1 MTTEK
6 ETERIGAEGTI
17 CVNGTIA
24 VNALK
29 LSRGLKTT
37 FEGIALVFD
46 SLGAGAEFQESLSS
60 AQEVSAHA
68 APRRDSPARV
78 EATVREQPPEQAQS
92 EPQEIQPADP
102 ASANPASVNLAPA
115 GPANLVPDVS
125 STQAAPTEPVPASSL
140 TIDDITK
147 IIVSKIKQNRSN
159 NEKIEKLVQSFGV
172 SSVKAIPPEKYEV
185 FMTELAA
192 I

>member
-1 MTTEK
+1 MVQMKEK
-6 ETERIGAEGTI
+6 PKGENGAEGTI
-17 CVNGTIA
+17 C

-37 FEGIALVFD
+37 FEGIALVFG
-46 SLGAGAEFQESLSS
+46 SLGAGTEFHESLSS
-60 AQEVSAHA
+60 AQEASAHA
-68 APRRDSPARV
+68 APKRDSPNESAER
-78 EATVREQPPEQAQS
+78 EDKAERKDKEQPPEQTQS
-92 EPQEIQPADP
+92 EPRGTQPIEP
-102 ASANPASVNLAPA
+102 AASVNP
-115 GPANLVPDVS
+115 
-125 STQAAPTEPVPASSL
+125 APTETAPASSL

-172 SSVKAIPPEKYEV
+172 QSVKAIPPEKYEV

>member
-1 MTTEK
+1 MTQNED
-6 ETERIGAEGTI
+6 A
-17 CVNGTIA
+17 VSTIA

-37 FEGIALVFD
+37 FEGIAQVFD
-46 SLGAGAEFQESLSS
+46 SLGAETELRVSLS
-60 AQEVSAHA
+60 SAHA
-68 APRRDSPARV
+68 APKQV
-78 EATVREQPPEQAQS
+78 ESAEPQSKEPVAPPE
-92 EPQEIQPADP
+92 PA
-102 ASANPASVNLAPA
+102 
-115 GPANLVPDVS
+115 
-125 STQAAPTEPVPASSL
+125 PASSL

-147 IIVSKIKQNRSN
+147 VIVSKIKQDRSN

-172 SSVKAIPPEKYEV
+172 QSVKAIPPERFEA

>member
-102 ASANPASVNLAPA
+102 ASVNLAPA

-125 STQAAPTEPVPASSL
+125 STQATPTEPVPASSL

-172 SSVKAIPPEKYEV
+172 QSVKAIPPEKYEV

>member
-1 MTTEK
+1 MTQNED
-6 ETERIGAEGTI
+6 A
-17 CVNGTIA
+17 VSTIA

-37 FEGIALVFD
+37 FEGIAQVFD
-46 SLGAGAEFQESLSS
+46 SLGAETELRVSLS
-60 AQEVSAHA
+60 SAHA
-68 APRRDSPARV
+68 APKQV
-78 EATVREQPPEQAQS
+78 ESAEREQPPESQS
-92 EPQEIQPADP
+92 K
-102 ASANPASVNLAPA
+102 
-115 GPANLVPDVS
+115 
-125 STQAAPTEPVPASSL
+125 EPVALPEPAASSL

-147 IIVSKIKQNRSN
+147 VIVSKIKQDRSN

-172 SSVKAIPPEKYEV
+172 QSVKAIPPERFEA

>member
-1 MTTEK
+1 MTQNEDAV
-6 ETERIGAEGTI
+6 RA
-17 CVNGTIA
+17 NSTIA

-37 FEGIALVFD
+37 FEGIAQVFD
-46 SLGAGAEFQESLSS
+46 SLGAETEFQESLSL
-60 AQEVSAHA
+60 AHA
-68 APRRDSPARV
+68 APR
-78 EATVREQPPEQAQS
+78 EQPPE
-92 EPQEIQPADP
+92 PQGTQPK
-102 ASANPASVNLAPA
+102 
-115 GPANLVPDVS
+115 
-125 STQAAPTEPVPASSL
+125 EPVALPEPAASSL

-147 IIVSKIKQNRSN
+147 VIVSKIKQDRSN

-172 SSVKAIPPEKYEV
+172 QSVKAIPPERFEA

>member
-1 MTTEK
+1 MTQNED
-6 ETERIGAEGTI
+6 A
-17 CVNGTIA
+17 VSTIA

-37 FEGIALVFD
+37 FEGIAQVFD
-46 SLGAGAEFQESLSS
+46 SLGAETELRESLSS
-60 AQEVSAHA
+60 AHA
-68 APRRDSPARV
+68 APKQV
-78 EATVREQPPEQAQS
+78 ESAEREQPPEQTQS
-92 EPQEIQPADP
+92 ESQ
-102 ASANPASVNLAPA
+102 
-115 GPANLVPDVS
+115 G
-125 STQAAPTEPVPASSL
+125 TQSKEPVALPEPAPASSL

-147 IIVSKIKQNRSN
+147 VIVSKIKQDRSN

-172 SSVKAIPPEKYEV
+172 QSVKAIPPERFEA